1 MICPQCGA
9 DNLPERRFCRECGA
23 ALAVRCSRCAAE
35 NQPGDKFCGQCGRRL
50 GAPSASRAV
59 AASMQNRLRQIHRQL
74 PTGLVERILAERGK
88 IEGERRTVTVMFCD
102 LAGYTAI
109 AEKVGAEEAYRLMER
124 IYEVLIEKISRYGGT
139 INEMT
144 GDGVMALFGAPITL
158 EDAPQRAIR
167 ASLAVH
173 QEIARLGKG
182 PGWSAAPLKMRIG
195 IHTGSVVV
203 GVLGNDLRL
212 EFKAVGDTV
221 NLASRVE
228 GLASPGTT
236 LVSEETFKLT
246 EGLFRF
252 EALGQ
257 KRVHRREKP
266 VRVFQVIAAS
276 THRTRFDVGAE
287 RGLTPLVGRERELEL
302 LLDGF
307 ERARQGRGQAFS
319 IVSEA
324 GVGKSRLLYEFRKKV
339 ANEAAAFLEGR
350 CFSYSA
356 AFPYFPLA
364 DLLGAYFDV
373 HREDPAQQ
381 NIRRIRQELKRL
393 GSDEEANL
401 PVLLELFGIA
411 ANGSVHK
418 DLRPDDRRDRITETL
433 KRTALNQAAKGVTVI
448 AIEDLHWADRY
459 SEDILNELLQ
469 AISLSPV
476 LLIFTYRPEFI
487 HTWGARTYHN
497 QVILNRLCNRESLQM
512 ASHLLGDDRIGAEL
526 EQLILEK
533 TEGVPFF
540 IEEFIKSLVDLKII
554 DRREGCWNLYRSVDR
569 LTIPA
574 TIHDVIMARVD
585 GLSEG
590 SREILQ
596 AGAVIGREF
605 SYRLIAALMD
615 CSEKELL
622 TRLTTLKE
630 AELLYERGIYPQST
644 LIFKHNLT
652 RDVVLASILEARR
665 RELHNRIALALE
677 ALHAPHTHEIVEV
690 MARHFIRG
698 GNYDRGAHYAKM
710 AGKKAQKS
718 GLFKEAIAWAQ
729 ALIECYEKMPDS
741 AEMQKKVIDART
753 VLSGYFTSLGR
764 LVEARQAVLPV
775 VETAR
780 RLDYRRRLPA
790 IYTAIGL
797 YTLWVQE
804 DFSETTD
811 YLNRALQIGKEVGNY
826 VSVFLASYYL
836 GCHYS
841 WNAQFE
847 RAGES
852 FSRCLKLAEVG
863 GNRIGQAFTKGT
875 ESAFRHLFQGE
886 VALALR
892 TSREAMDIARECG
905 DSYVKGMAC
914 SSFGAACFF
923 AGDYRTAE
931 PHLQQGLEF
940 SRQNTMTAWEA
951 WAAGF
956 LAHMYAEDGRF
967 EPAVKFYETAIAA
980 LESTRLLPSWLN
992 QLRIAQARAAVLGGG
1007 PAESYSSLREYYGN
1021 IRVKAARGWA
1031 SLHIGEI
1038 LMRSGEAPLAEAERW
1053 ARQAA
1058 ELDESGGTV
1067 FHLAWDYV
1075 LLGRISL
1082 RRGDREKALAFT
1094 RRAMDLFRSCGAG
1107 GGLRRTEAL
1116 EKRLREGRG
1125 LQA

>member
-1 MICPQCGA
+1 MICPQCSA
-9 DNLPERRFCRECGA
+9 DNLPERRFCRECGTP
-23 ALAVRCSRCAAE
+23 LAPRCSRCGAE
-35 NQPGDKFCGQCGRRL
+35 NQPGDKFCGQCGQRL
-50 GAPSASRAV
+50 GAV
-59 AASMQNRLRQIHRQL
+59 AAPRSETVAMENRLKRIRQQL
-74 PTGLVERILAERGK
+74 PTGLVDRILAQRGK
-88 IEGERRTVTVMFCD
+88 IEGEHRTVTVVFCD
-102 LAGYTAI
+102 LAGYTGI
-109 AEKVGAEEAYRLMER
+109 AEKTGAEEAYHLMER
-124 IYEVLIEKISRYGGT
+124 VYGVLIEKISQYGGT

-144 GDGVMALFGAPITL
+144 GDGVMALFGAPISL

-167 ASLAVH
+167 ASLAIH
-173 QEIARLGKG
+173 QEIARLGNR
-182 PGWSAAPLKMRIG
+182 PEWSSLPLKMRIG
-195 IHTGSVVV
+195 IHTGPVVV

-228 GLASPGTT
+228 GLADPGTT
-236 LVSEETFKLT
+236 LVSEETFKMT

-252 EALGQ
+252 EALGE
-257 KRVHRREKP
+257 KKVHRREKP

-324 GVGKSRLLYEFRKKV
+324 GVGKSRLLYEFRKAV

-373 HREDPAQQ
+373 HREDPPQQ
-381 NIRRIRQELKRL
+381 NIRRVRQGLKQL
-393 GSDEEANL
+393 GSDEQANL

-411 ANGSVHK
+411 ANGSVRME
-418 DLRPDDRRDRITETL
+418 LRPDDRRARIIETL
-433 KRTALNQAAKGVTVI
+433 KRIALNQAEKGVTVI

-459 SEDILNELLQ
+459 SEDILKELLQ

-512 ASHLLGDDRIGAEL
+512 ASYLLGGERIGVEL

-554 DRREGCWNLYRSVDR
+554 ERHEGCWNLYRRVDQ

-574 TIHDVIMARVD
+574 TIYDVIMARVD
-585 GLSEG
+585 GLAEG
-590 SREILQ
+590 AREILQ

-615 CSEKELL
+615 CGEKDLM

-644 LIFKHNLT
+644 YVFKHNLT
-652 RDVVLASILEARR
+652 RDVVLASILNGHR
-665 RELHNRIALALE
+665 RELHNRIGLALE
-677 ALHAPHTHEIVEV
+677 ELHAPQIQEMVEV
-690 MARHFIRG
+690 VADHFIRG
-698 GNYDRGAHYAKM
+698 RNYDKGALYAKM
-710 AGKKAQKS
+710 AGKKAQKA
-718 GLFKEAIAWAQ
+718 GLFKEAIKWAQ
-729 ALIECYEKMPDS
+729 ALIDCYEKMP
-741 AEMQKKVIDART
+741 ERPEIQKKIIDART

-775 VETAR
+775 EETAR
-780 RLDYRRRLPA
+780 RLDYRRRMPA

-797 YTLWVQE
+797 YTLWVKE
-804 DFSETTD
+804 DFPETTD

-826 VSVFLASYYL
+826 VSVFLTSYYL

-841 WNAQFE
+841 WNAQFD
-847 RAGES
+847 RAEQC
-852 FSRCLKLAEVG
+852 FQRCLKLAEAG

-875 ESAFRHLFQGE
+875 ESAFRHLFQGKVE
-886 VALALR
+886 RALR
-892 TSREAMDIARECG
+892 TSLQAMEIASECG

-914 SSFGAACFF
+914 SSYGAACFF

-931 PHLQQGLEF
+931 DHLLRGLEF
-940 SRQNTMTAWEA
+940 NRQNNMTAWEA

-956 LAHMYAEDGRF
+956 LAHMYAEDGKF
-967 EPAVKFYETAIAA
+967 EPAVQFYEKAIVA
-980 LESTRLLPSWLN
+980 LESTRLLPSWSS
-992 QLRIAQARAAVLGGG
+992 QLRIAQARAQVLGGG
-1007 PAESYSSLREYYGN
+1007 PAESHSSLCEYYRN
-1021 IRVKAARGWA
+1021 IRVQAARGWA
-1031 SLHIGEI
+1031 SLHIAEI
-1038 LMRSGEAPLAEAERW
+1038 LMRGGASQLAEAERW
-1053 ARQAA
+1053 ARQAV
-1058 ELDESGGTV
+1058 ELDESGGTL
-1067 FHLAWDYV
+1067 FQLAWDYA
-1075 LLGRISL
+1075 LLGRIFL
-1082 RRGDREKALAFT
+1082 RQEKEDRAVEFA
-1094 RRAMDLFRSCGAG
+1094 RRAERLFAECGAG
-1107 GGLRRTEAL
+1107 GGLRRVRQFAS
-1116 EKRLREGRG
+1116 RLRLTGG
-1125 LQA
+1125 PQA